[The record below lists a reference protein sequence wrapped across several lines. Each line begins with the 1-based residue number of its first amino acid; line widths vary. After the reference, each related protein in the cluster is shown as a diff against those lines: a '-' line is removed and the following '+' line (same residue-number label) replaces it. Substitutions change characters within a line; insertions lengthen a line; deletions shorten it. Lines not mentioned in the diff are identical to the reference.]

1 MRRLHLFEIEDQ
13 TWCPAS
19 LRDAGTDFLQLLLRL
34 TNSYSVIVPRL
45 RAALVSCG
53 SPRIID
59 LAAGGSG
66 PWPRLLPRLLAE
78 DASIELY
85 LTDKFPNHQGF
96 AALQLQFP
104 EQVTAVPTPVDAAAV
119 PSDLT
124 GFRTLFTAFHH
135 FPPEVAR
142 EVLADAVRQGQGIGI
157 FEATQRSLSAILRIL
172 IPAPPLAVLTAPIA
186 RPFRWSRLVWAWIV
200 PALPAL
206 VAWDGVVSCL
216 RTYTPPEL
224 RALIASV
231 PGSDTYV
238 WHVGE
243 EPTPGPLIP
252 VTHVIGY
259 PAGAAGASRPI
270 GPSAVAGV

>member
-19 LRDAGTDFLQLLLRL
+19 LRDAATDFLQFLLRL

-45 RAALVSCG
+45 QAALASCG
-53 SPRIID
+53 IHRIID

-66 PWPRLLPRLLAE
+66 PWPRLLPQLLAG
-78 DASIELY
+78 DASIQVF
-85 LTDKFPNHQGF
+85 LTDKFPNHRGF
-96 AALQLQFP
+96 AALQRRYP
-104 EQVTAVPTPVDAAAV
+104 GQVTAVSTPVDAVAV
-119 PSDLT
+119 PAELV
-124 GFRTLFTAFHH
+124 GFRTLFTSFHH
-135 FPPEVAR
+135 FSPDIAR
-142 EVLADAVRQGQGIGI
+142 EVLADAVRQCQGIGI

-186 RPFRWSRLVWAWIV
+186 PPFRWSRLFWAYV
-200 PALPAL
+200 LPALPAL

-216 RTYTPPEL
+216 RTYTPSEL

-231 PGSDTYV
+231 PGADGYV

-243 EPTPGPLIP
+243 ESNPVPLLP
-252 VTHVIGY
+252 VTYLIGY
-259 PAGAAGASRPI
+259 PAGPAAAGA
-270 GPSAVAGV
+270 

>member
-1 MRRLHLFEIEDQ
+1 MRRIHLFEIEDQ

-19 LRDAGTDFLQLLLRL
+19 LRDAATDFLQFALRL
-34 TNSYSVIVPRL
+34 TGSYSVIVPRL
-45 RAALVSCG
+45 QAALAACG
-53 SPRIID
+53 THRIID

-78 DASIELY
+78 DASIELH

-96 AALQLQFP
+96 AALQRQFP
-104 EQVTAVPTPVDAAAV
+104 GQVTAVPTPVDAAAV
-119 PSDLT
+119 PPQLT

-142 EVLADAVRQGQGIGI
+142 EILADAVRQRQGIGI
-157 FEATQRSLSAILRIL
+157 FETTQRRLSALLRIL
-172 IPAPPLAVLTAPIA
+172 LSAPPLSVVTAPIA
-186 RPFRWSRLVWAWIV
+186 PPFRWSRLVWAWVV

-206 VAWDGVVSCL
+206 VAWDGFVSCL

-231 PGSDTYV
+231 PGADTYV

-252 VTHVIGY
+252 VTYVIGY
-259 PAGAAGASRPI
+259 PA
-270 GPSAVAGV
+270 

>member
-1 MRRLHLFEIEDQ
+1 MRRIHLFEIEDQ

-19 LRDAGTDFLQLLLRL
+19 LRDAATDFLQFFLQL
-34 TNSYSVIVPRL
+34 TNSYSVIGPRL
-45 RAALVSCG
+45 QAALASCG
-53 SPRIID
+53 TSRIID

-66 PWPRLLPRLLAE
+66 PWPRLLPQLLAD

-96 AALQLQFP
+96 AALQRQFP
-104 EQVTAVPTPVDAAAV
+104 RQVTAVPTPVDVAAV
-119 PSDLT
+119 PSGLT

-135 FPPEVAR
+135 FPPDVAR
-142 EVLADAVRQGQGIGI
+142 EILADAVRQRQGIGI
-157 FEATQRSLSAILRIL
+157 FETTQRSLSAILRIL
-172 IPAPPLAVLTAPIA
+172 IAAPPLAVLTAPVTS
-186 RPFRWSRLVWAWIV
+186 PFRWSRLVWTYAL

-206 VAWDGVVSCL
+206 VAWDGFASCL

-231 PGSDTYV
+231 PGSETYV

-243 EPTPGPLIP
+243 EPTPGPLLPITYL
-252 VTHVIGY
+252 VGY
-259 PAGAAGASRPI
+259 PA
-270 GPSAVAGV
+270 